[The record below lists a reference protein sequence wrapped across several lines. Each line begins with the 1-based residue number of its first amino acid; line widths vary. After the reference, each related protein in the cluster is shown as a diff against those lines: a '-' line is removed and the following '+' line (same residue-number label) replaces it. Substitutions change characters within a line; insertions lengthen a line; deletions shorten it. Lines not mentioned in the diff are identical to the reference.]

1 MKLLAVLVL
10 QGLVGANIA
19 RSGLRPSVIDERG
32 FVPEPEP
39 VGEHFEAVGPKIEPE
54 IGPKER
60 LNQARLNL
68 YAISSNEAVDLID
81 FGIQMS
87 VRNFLNQTVEFQQE
101 ECEKAYDSSIDIWNE
116 AFQNYCKQLSV
127 IPYDRESDSILGS
140 GAETRNVYIVLALL
154 LTAFIFDQ

>member
-1 MKLLAVLVL
+1 MKFLVVLVL
-10 QGLVGANIA
+10 QGLGNTYMRASI
-19 RSGLRPSVIDERG
+19 LDERG

-39 VGEHFEAVGPKIEPE
+39 VGEHFEPAGPTIEPE

-87 VRNFLNQTVEFQQE
+87 VRNFLNQTVEIQQE

-127 IPYDRESDSILGS
+127 ITNDRESDSILGS